1 MRATRLPSRHTLI
14 LCAGFVVL
22 PALAALSIANA
33 GGKAVAAGAGVGGTG
48 KVLTT
53 GVGGTGKAVIGVGGT
68 GKVNSAGV
76 GGSG

>member
-22 PALAALSIANA
+22 PALAALSVANA
-33 GGKAVAAGAGVGGTG
+33 GGKPVAAGTGVGGSG

-53 GVGGTGKAVIGVGGT
+53 GVGGSGKMNI
-68 GKVNSAGV
+68 GV
-76 GGSG
+76 GGSGKVMGVGGSG

>member
-33 GGKAVAAGAGVGGTG
+33 GGKAVAAGKGVGGSG
-48 KVLTT
+48 KVL
-53 GVGGTGKAVIGVGGT
+53 VIGVGGS
-68 GKVNSAGV
+68 GAIGV
-76 GGSG
+76 GGSGKVNASGVGGSG